1 MDVKEHIS
9 LKAYNTF
16 GVDVPARWLTEVHS
30 LAAVQEVA
38 AYLRKHDEVPLL
50 VLGGGSNVLF
60 RKPVNALVMLNRI
73 RGIDLLSEDED
84 SVLVRVGA
92 GEGWHD
98 FVEHCIAKNWAG
110 VENLALIP
118 GMVGAGPM
126 QNIGAYGV
134 ELVSVFE
141 FLEAVHLATGEIHRF
156 SKSECRFGYRE
167 SIFKNE
173 VKGEYVITHVTFRLN
188 KQPNFTTSYGAI
200 AQELERM
207 QVATLSLRAVAD
219 AVIAIRQSKLPDP
232 RVLGN
237 AGSFFKNPV
246 VSASFFEGFSAEWPD
261 APNYQAADGIKLAA
275 GWLIERAGWKGYR
288 TERCGVHD
296 RQALVLVNF
305 GNASGQEIYD
315 LSTQIVNDVEQRFG
329 VTLEREVNIL

>member
-1 MDVKEHIS
+1 MDVQQNLS

-16 GVDVPARWLTEVHS
+16 GVDVAARWVTEVAS
-30 LAAVQEVA
+30 REAVQEVA
-38 AYLRKHDEVPLL
+38 EYRKEHADVPLL

-60 RKPVNALVMLNRI
+60 RKPVDALVVLNRI
-73 RGIDLLSEDED
+73 RGIEMVGEDEN
-84 SVLVRVGA
+84 SVLVRAGA
-92 GEGWHD
+92 GEVWHD
-98 FVEHCIAKNWAG
+98 FVEFCIRNQWAG

-118 GMVGAGPM
+118 GMVGASPM

-141 FLEAVHLATGEIHRF
+141 HLEAVHIATGEVHRF
-156 SKSECRFGYRE
+156 NKAACHFGYRE
-167 SIFKNE
+167 SVFKNE

-219 AVIAIRQSKLPDP
+219 AVIAIRRSKLPDP

-246 VSASFFEGFSAEWPD
+246 VSSEVFRRISAEWPD
-261 APNYQAADGIKLAA
+261 APNYPASDGVKLAA
-275 GWLIERAGWKGYR
+275 GWLIERAGWKGFR
-288 TERCGVHD
+288 KGNCGVHD

-305 GNASGQEIYD
+305 GGATGQEIYD

-329 VTLEREVNIL
+329 VILEREVNIL

>member
-16 GVDVPARWLTEVHS
+16 GVDVVARRLTSVHT
-30 LAAVQEVA
+30 LDQVQEVA
-38 AYLRKHDEVPLL
+38 AYLKKHQDLPLL
-50 VLGGGSNVLF
+50 VLGGGSNILF
-60 RKPVNALVMLNRI
+60 RKPVEALVMLNRI
-73 RGIDLLSEDED
+73 RGIDLLSDDGD

-92 GEGWHD
+92 GEVWHD
-98 FVEHCIAKNWAG
+98 FVEYCIANNWAG

-134 ELVSVFE
+134 ELVSVFDS
-141 FLEAVHLATGEIHRF
+141 LEAVHLASGEVHQF
-156 SKSECRFGYRE
+156 SKSDCRFGYRE

-173 VKGEYVITHVTFRLN
+173 VKGEYVITHVVFRLN
-188 KQPNFTTSYGAI
+188 KKPNFTTSYGAI

-207 QVATLSLRAVAD
+207 QVASLSLRAVAD
-219 AVIAIRQSKLPDP
+219 AVIAIRRSKLPDP

-246 VSASFFEGFSAEWPD
+246 VSTSFFEGFSAEWPD
-261 APNYQAADGIKLAA
+261 APNYPSADGVKLAA
-275 GWLIERAGWKGYR
+275 GWLIEQAGWKGYR
-288 TERCGVHD
+288 ADRCGVHD

-305 GNASGQEIYD
+305 GGASGQEIYD
-315 LSTQIVNDVEQRFG
+315 LSTHIVNDVEQRFG

>member
-1 MDVKEHIS
+1 VANGLETEKEFNIS
-9 LKAYNTF
+9 TRGGIRAIQ
-16 GVDVPARWLTEVHS
+16 VH
-30 LAAVQEVA
+30 
-38 AYLRKHDEVPLL
+38 P
-50 VLGGGSNVLF
+50 
-60 RKPVNALVMLNRI
+60 
-73 RGIDLLSEDED
+73 
-84 SVLVRVGA
+84 
-92 GEGWHD
+92 D
-98 FVEHCIAKNWAG
+98 FT
-110 VENLALIP
+110 
-118 GMVGAGPM
+118 
-126 QNIGAYGV
+126 
-134 ELVSVFE
+134 VSVE
-141 FLEAVHLATGEIHRF
+141 MGPALEPTPALTARIHLATGEVHRF

-246 VSASFFEGFSAEWPD
+246 VSTSFFERFSAEWPD
-261 APNYQAADGIKLAA
+261 APHYPAADGIKLAA

-288 TERCGVHD
+288 TNGCGVHD

-305 GNASGQEIYD
+305 GGASGQEIYD
-315 LSTQIVNDVEQRFG
+315 LSTLIVNDVEQRFG